1 MRFKENELKYQYVV
15 DKHFHPQYIVSRHV
29 ASAQKRGLP
38 GQGEIAEVPTFL
50 YLSETYVARQT
61 Y

>member
-1 MRFKENELKYQYVV
+1 MRFGEKQVKHQYIV
-15 DKHFHPQYIVSRHV
+15 DKYLHPQYIVPRHV
-29 ASAQKRGLP
+29 VSAQKRGLP